1 MVCIFESLEPHDEPH
16 IFQKLEHSRVV
27 KNGNNTMDPI
37 EHVGDVPLNHVR
49 QKGLMWNVLHVLT
62 IAKNFVS
69 VGQIVVQGIE
79 VQFNHHGC
87 LIEDEGRLI
96 VCGR

>member
-37 EHVGDVPLNHVR
+37 EHVGEDVVPLNHV
-49 QKGLMWNVLHVLT
+49 G
-62 IAKNFVS
+62 
-69 VGQIVVQGIE
+69 
-79 VQFNHHGC
+79 
-87 LIEDEGRLI
+87 
-96 VCGR
+96 

>member
-37 EHVGDVPLNHVR
+37 EHVGDVLLSHVG
-49 QKGLMWNVLHVLT
+49 QKGLMRNILHVPT
-62 IAKNFVS
+62 IAKNLVFD
-69 VGQIVVQGIE
+69 GQIA
-79 VQFNHHGC
+79 
-87 LIEDEGRLI
+87 D
-96 VCGR
+96 